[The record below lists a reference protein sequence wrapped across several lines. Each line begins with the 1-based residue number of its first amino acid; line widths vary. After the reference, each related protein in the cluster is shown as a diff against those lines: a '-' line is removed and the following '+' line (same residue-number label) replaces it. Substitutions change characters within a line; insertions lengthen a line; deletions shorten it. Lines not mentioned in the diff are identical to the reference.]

1 MLNNKLN
8 IMEQKDFQIFTK
20 LQELQTLIKKESSL
34 KQLCKVNKIKL
45 ICYSSQY
52 KKRYFKSNRR
62 GMQKFI

>member
-1 MLNNKLN
+1 
-8 IMEQKDFQIFTK
+8 MEQNEFQLFSK
-20 LQELQTLIKKESSL
+20 LQELQTLIKKESPL

-45 ICYSSQY
+45 LCYSSQY

>member
-8 IMEQKDFQIFTK
+8 LMEQKDFQVFTK

-45 ICYSSQY
+45 
-52 KKRYFKSNRR
+52 N
-62 GMQKFI
+62 